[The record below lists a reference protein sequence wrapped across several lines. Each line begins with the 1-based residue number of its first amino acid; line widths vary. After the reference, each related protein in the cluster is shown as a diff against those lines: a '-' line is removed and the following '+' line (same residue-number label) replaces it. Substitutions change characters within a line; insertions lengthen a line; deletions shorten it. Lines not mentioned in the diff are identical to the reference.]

1 MKQWRILLLDT
12 KRSNPNHYI
21 CLAIERALREHPAVD
36 VVVKADYLVA
46 IEAARKNGCNLL
58 LSFDG
63 EELNRSI
70 VARLQS
76 ICGTSVAWVTEDPYE
91 QGTNKQNL
99 DLFDL
104 VFTNDRGSVDAYG
117 DKGRHLPFAADQ
129 GMHFHPVPDSPV
141 EGHYLYDLFFAGTAW
156 PNRVQFLKELQSEID
171 GINLKLALPHNP
183 YLPEFDLDLAP
194 SAYQWRTPNSEFA
207 RFANRSRSVL
217 TLHRV
222 FSSSEDKAIAL
233 TPGPR
238 LFEVALAGGTQFID
252 MSIKQIE
259 VEQYFREGTEF
270 VGFRTAE
277 ECIEKLRYYLRN
289 EEERLR
295 IARAAQQRARSEHLY
310 LHRVGALLGEVLQL
324 ASKMESGVMAPSPP
338 RRRKVLFVTHNIMGV
353 EPYGGVEVYQET
365 LRKEMGDQFEFLF
378 YTLDRG
384 HASQRRYVL
393 FDENLKYLEDH
404 ECASVVNDAHLVCDE
419 RESLLAS
426 ILIRHGVDMVHF
438 QHLIGHT
445 PSLLYI
451 PSVLGIPSM
460 LSLHDYYGMCNRFNL
475 IDYKGRYCDIPK
487 LPKSVCDVCLNAGD
501 GLAVGS
507 QARRR
512 AFFGRALEQVDV
524 LHANTEGVANTF
536 KSIYPHSVTDD
547 RVRVFGVPMPRSTS
561 ITQRAKPQEGPLKV
575 AILGNF
581 TRNKGADEIIH
592 AFNQLRNDDVKFTIF
607 GQVAS
612 PYNEILSALSLPN
625 VHVHGA
631 YTAGS
636 LAETLAGFSLSLHYS
651 IWPETYCIT
660 LSEAWQAGLVPVV
673 ADTGALG
680 ERVIEGVN
688 GFKLPPVQ
696 AGALVDLFRRLLY
709 SPHLVEKVR
718 AGLTKDLY
726 VEAGSHAAWLGAVYR
741 ELMERKPSPASDR
754 PRSHSGRG
762 LTLSELG
769 IQLNHP
775 TWKIPNHKEPTV
787 TTIASAP
794 LTVVQPPSMSRRI
807 FVYARTHGV
816 GATLKR
822 MLRELPGVSG
832 RRSQP

>member
-36 VVVKADYLVA
+36 LVVKAEYLSA
-46 IEAARKNGCNLL
+46 IESARSNGCNLL
-58 LSFDG
+58 LAFDG

-76 ICGTSVAWVTEDPYE
+76 VCGTSVAWVTEDPYE

-104 VFTNDRGSVDAYG
+104 VFTNDRGSVDEYG
-117 DKGRHLPFAADQ
+117 KKGRHLPFAADQ
-129 GMHFHPVPDSPV
+129 GMHFHAIPDASG
-141 EGHYLYDLFFAGTAW
+141 ENHYLYDLFFAGTAW

-183 YLPEFDLDLAP
+183 YLPEFDLDLPP

-238 LFEVALAGGTQFID
+238 LFEVALAGGVQFID
-252 MSIKQIE
+252 MSIEQVE
-259 VEQYFREGTEF
+259 VERYFREGTEF
-270 VGFRTAE
+270 VGFRTAD
-277 ECIEKLRYYLRN
+277 ECIEKLRYYLQN

-310 LHRVGALLGEVLQL
+310 LHRVESLLVEVSQL
-324 ASKMESGVMAPSPP
+324 AQKLDQVAMAPPERP
-338 RRRKVLFVTHNIMGV
+338 RRPKILFVTHNIMGV
-353 EPYGGVEVYQET
+353 EPYGGVEVYQEA
-365 LRKEMGDQFEFLF
+365 LRKEMGDRFEFLF

-393 FDENLKYLEDH
+393 FDENVQYLEDH
-404 ECASVVNDAHLVCDE
+404 ECASVVSDAHLVCNE

-426 ILIRHGVDMVHF
+426 ILMRHGVDMVHF
-438 QHLIGHT
+438 QHLIGHV

-460 LSLHDYYGMCNRFNL
+460 LSLHDYYGMCSRFNL

-512 AFFGRALEQVDV
+512 AFFARALEQVDV
-524 LHANTEGVANTF
+524 LHANTEGVVETF
-536 KSIYPHSVTDD
+536 KSIYPHGVTDE

-561 ITQRAKPQEGPLKV
+561 IVRRARPQKGPMKV

-592 AFNQLRNDDVKFTIF
+592 AFNQLRHDDIKFTIF

-612 PYNEILSALSLPN
+612 PYNEILNALGLSN

-636 LAETLAGFSLSLHYS
+636 LAEALTGFSLSLHYS

-680 ERVIEGVN
+680 ERVIDGVN
-688 GFKLPPVQ
+688 GYKVPPTQ
-696 AGALVDLFRRLLY
+696 AGALVDLFRRLLHN
-709 SPHLVEKVR
+709 PPAVEAVR
-718 AGLTKDLY
+718 AGITDDLY
-726 VEAGSHAAWLGAVYR
+726 VEVGSHATWLGGVYE
-741 ELMERKPSPASDR
+741 ELMERKPSPVSTKS
-754 PRSHSGRG
+754 RSHSGRG
-762 LTLSELG
+762 LALSELG
-769 IQLNHP
+769 ILLNHP
-775 TWKIPNHKEPTV
+775 TWKDPNHREPTV
-787 TTIASAP
+787 TTSAAAP
-794 LTVVQPPSMSRRI
+794 PPSYSHHRCREGFSR
-807 FVYARTHGV
+807 TPEP
-816 GATLKR
+816 
-822 MLRELPGVSG
+822 MVSRQLSNACCVKCQG
-832 RRSQP
+832 